1 MFNMVLHDDLSDQS
15 LQILHPEFL
24 KKEKYIDVINWSSER
39 GKRHKES
46 LKNINNRST
55 AHEDTDSERVLHLS

>member
-24 KKEKYIDVINWSSER
+24 KKIYILM
-39 GKRHKES
+39 S
-46 LKNINNRST
+46 LIGAVREVRDIKK
-55 AHEDTDSERVLHLS
+55 A